1 MTHFFFGGFFG
12 AVFLFLTWLLVGR
25 VRRYALNANI
35 LDRPNE
41 RSSHVMPTPRGGG
54 LAVVAGISV
63 AMTVLWLCEAISLEV
78 LLVASPTLAVAIIGW
93 VDDRRGLSVRIRLVV
108 QSVSALAVVLML
120 GSVHHISLST
130 QIAFLFFLVWMINL
144 YNFMD
149 GSDGIL
155 GLHVTTLAL
164 SFVVILAWRS
174 FSQLS
179 AVYLVIA
186 GCTIGFLI
194 WNWHPAKI
202 FMGDVGSAALGFLLA
217 ALALY
222 SVVGGEISPAL
233 VMILHATFI
242 GDATWTLVNR
252 AVRGRRIFQ
261 AHRSHFYQKLL
272 RVGWSHSSVARLFG
286 SFNLLWLLPIAG
298 MNSVGWLAD
307 FPAIALAYMPIAIGC
322 IKLKAGIEPS

>member
-1 MTHFFFGGFFG
+1 
-12 AVFLFLTWLLVGR
+12 
-25 VRRYALNANI
+25 
-35 LDRPNE
+35 
-41 RSSHVMPTPRGGG
+41 
-54 LAVVAGISV
+54 
-63 AMTVLWLCEAISLEV
+63 
-78 LLVASPTLAVAIIGW
+78 
-93 VDDRRGLSVRIRLVV
+93 
-108 QSVSALAVVLML
+108 
-120 GSVHHISLST
+120 
-130 QIAFLFFLVWMINL
+130 MINL

-164 SFVVILAWRS
+164 SFVIILAWRS

-179 AVYLVIA
+179 PVYLVIA

-222 SVVGGEISPAL
+222 SVVAGEISPAL
-233 VMILHATFI
+233 VMILHAAFI

-272 RVGWSHSSVARLFG
+272 RIGWSHSSVARLFG

>member
-1 MTHFFFGGFFG
+1 MTHFFLGGFFG
-12 AVFLFLTWLLVGR
+12 AVFLTWLLVGR
-25 VRRYALNANI
+25 VRQYALNANI

-63 AMTVLWLCEAISLEV
+63 AMTVLWLCEVISFDL

-108 QSVSALAVVLML
+108 QLISALAVVLML
-120 GSVHHISLST
+120 GSVHQISLST

-179 AVYLVIA
+179 PVYLVIA

-233 VMILHATFI
+233 VMILHAAFI

-272 RVGWSHSSVARLFG
+272 RIGWSHSSVARLFG

-298 MNSVGWLAD
+298 MNSVGWLDD

-322 IKLKAGIEPS
+322 IELKAGIEPS